1 MAKTIHD
8 PQMPA
13 AAGITDDL
21 VLPFRTDTSGVTGRL
36 VRLGPL
42 VDQILS
48 RHDYPEPVSDALGQA
63 IALAALLGSA
73 IKFNGKMILQTKSD
87 GPMGFLVVDFE
98 SPGRLRGYAAFDA
111 ARTAEL
117 VATAPKDQGRLLGTG
132 HMALTIDPGGRM
144 DRYQGVVALATEPL
158 VDAARTYFRQSE
170 QLPTFLRLAVARHY
184 DAADKTWT
192 WRAGGLMLQYV
203 SPEGGIAQPTPE
215 NEEAGQLFGEDTDD
229 WQRAVILAGTV
240 QDHELLDPTLSP
252 DRLLY
257 RLFHEEG
264 VRTHDAIP
272 LDGYCSCSATRVAT
286 LLKGFGAAELADMRE
301 DDGQIAVTCEFCTTT
316 YRFAPGQFE

>member
-1 MAKTIHD
+1 MT
-8 PQMPA
+8 A
-13 AAGITDDL
+13 AAAIADDL

-87 GPMGFLVVDFE
+87 GPLGFLVVDFE

-144 DRYQGVVALATEPL
+144 DRGETPERTARREGGSQVRLRSAGCEGYELALHPPGHR
-158 VDAARTYFRQSE
+158 ARR
-170 QLPTFLRLAVARHY
+170 
-184 DAADKTWT
+184 
-192 WRAGGLMLQYV
+192 RAG
-203 SPEGGIAQPTPE
+203 SP
-215 NEEAGQLFGEDTDD
+215 
-229 WQRAVILAGTV
+229 
-240 QDHELLDPTLSP
+240 
-252 DRLLY
+252 
-257 RLFHEEG
+257 
-264 VRTHDAIP
+264 AI
-272 LDGYCSCSATRVAT
+272 
-286 LLKGFGAAELADMRE
+286 
-301 DDGQIAVTCEFCTTT
+301 GQIAIN
-316 YRFAPGQFE
+316 RGAAGHPLKPGAEGGQRSLIRPGRV